1 MYASLEGGRVKTKRS
16 SIREGELFACAR
28 TLEGSHRRCTTK
40 ESFLK
45 KFAKVTEKK
54 GSGLRAATLLKKQP
68 QQRCFLVNFENVF
81 RIPILQNDS

>member
-54 GSGLRAATLLKKQP
+54 GLRPLDCNSIKKATPTQ
-68 QQRCFLVNFENVF
+68 VF
-81 RIPILQNDS
+81 SCEF